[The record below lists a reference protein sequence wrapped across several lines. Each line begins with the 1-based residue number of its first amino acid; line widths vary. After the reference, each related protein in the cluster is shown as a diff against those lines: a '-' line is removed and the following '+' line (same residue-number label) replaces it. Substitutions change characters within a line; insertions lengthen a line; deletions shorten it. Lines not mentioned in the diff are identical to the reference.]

1 MKISEDEIRR
11 LTLQAIT
18 ELGENATPDEVK
30 RSVQKAITK
39 IGALPEDVQLKEITT
54 GRIILTS
61 FGLNNPGIIA
71 RITKTLSEFK
81 CDIRDLSQKIMDEF
95 YTMIMIIDIT
105 NSPKDLK
112 DIQQEM
118 AKVADELKVKI
129 FLQHE
134 DVFRYMHRI

>member
-11 LTLQAIT
+11 LTLEAIT
-18 ELGENATPDEVK
+18 ELGDKATPDLIKKVVSK
-30 RSVQKAITK
+30 SVSS
-39 IGALPEDVQLKEITT
+39 IGMLPEDKLSDNLSS

-61 FGLNNPGIIA
+61 FGLNSPGIIA
-71 RITKTLSEFK
+71 QITKTLSESK

-95 YTMIMIIDIT
+95 YTMIMIIDIS
-105 NSPKDLK
+105 NSPKDFK
-112 DIQQEM
+112 DIQNEM
-118 AKVADELKVKI
+118 NRVAEELKVKI